1 MSTTIKT
8 IVFSE
13 YGAPSVLHALDV
25 DEPHAGPGMVRVRVK
40 TAGVNPFD
48 CKLRRGEFSDSIP
61 ATFPQTIGN
70 EFAGIV
76 DEIGE
81 GVSGGEIGRQVLG
94 FTSASA
100 YAEVV
105 VVPADQLTSKSS
117 SMAWE
122 VAGALSVAGQT
133 AYHSL
138 QDLKVTA
145 GETLLI
151 HGASGGVGT
160 VAVQLARAAGARV
173 IGTASPDNHDYLRS
187 LGAIAIDYG
196 EGLVARVQAIAP
208 ERIDAVLD
216 LAGGDS
222 VAAASLELVED
233 KMRIGTVADETAA
246 DRYGIRRL
254 RPGRFVR
261 SLAALADLHTQGVLK
276 IPISAVYLLDQASA
290 AHRELETGHCPG
302 KIVLT
307 TS

>member
-13 YGAPSVLHALDV
+13 YGAPSVLHALHV

-48 CKLRRGEFSDSIP
+48 CKLRGGEFSDSIP

-70 EFAGIV
+70 EFSGIV

-105 VVPADQLTSKSS
+105 VVPADQLTAKPS

-138 QDLKVTA
+138 QDLNVTA

-160 VAVQLARAAGARV
+160 VAVQLARAAGATV

-196 EGLVARVQAIAP
+196 EGLVARVQARAP

-222 VAAASLELVED
+222 ATAASLELVED

-254 RPGRFVR
+254 RPGRSAR

-276 IPISAVYLLDQASA
+276 IPISAVYLLVQASA
-290 AHRELETGHCPG
+290 AHRELETGHRPG